1 MPSPETTMEPTRTVE
16 KTSNR
21 PKAPRRAA
29 PIREAAPASGLTAE
43 ELRAAFDGALSAIL
57 IADDEGRYVDAN
69 PAASALLG
77 IPREEILR
85 RRIADFCPPGF
96 DFAQTWAEFLRV
108 GHNRGEL
115 QLYLPAGGIRT
126 VEFAATANVAPVRHL
141 SILRDITARKEAEAE
156 LVRRKEELQDFVDNA
171 PVGLHWVGPDGT
183 ILWVNQEELDMLG
196 YGREEYVGRHIAE
209 FHADRDVIED
219 ILSRLSAGETLR
231 QYDARLRCK
240 DGSIRQV
247 QISSN
252 VKWENGRFVHTRC
265 FTRDVTERRK
275 SQEAVLEAQRQ
286 LSMALTA
293 ARMGTWSWNVQT
305 GSLDW
310 SDNLEEIH
318 GMAPGTFQGTYESFL
333 ACVHPEDREMV
344 DSGVRKAVAERA
356 TYDVEFRVPHPDGST
371 HWVAGHGQVFVDAEG
386 NPTRMIGIGRDVTEQ
401 RRAAET
407 LAKALEDAHEALKVR
422 DAFLSVAGHE
432 FRTPLGALSLTVH
445 NLARR
450 LAEADEPTSRAVQ
463 SLRRQ
468 VDRLA
473 KLTEDLLQV
482 GKIRAGKLV
491 PEREATD
498 LTRLA
503 QEIVDRFR
511 DSATPGGS
519 SLELTSPGP
528 VVGDWDPSQ
537 LDQVITN
544 LLANA
549 VKFGNG
555 APVEIRVERRW
566 GTAILSVRDQ
576 GIGIS
581 ADDQARVFE
590 RFERAVAAKSYRGIG
605 LGLWIASQI
614 VQAHGGHIYVDSE
627 PGKGSTFR
635 VELPL
640 EHKE

>member
-1 MPSPETTMEPTRTVE
+1 MVPTRTVS
-16 KTSNR
+16 KTSTR
-21 PKAPRRAA
+21 PK
-29 PIREAAPASGLTAE
+29 S
-43 ELRAAFDGALSAIL
+43 
-57 IADDEGRYVDAN
+57 
-69 PAASALLG
+69 
-77 IPREEILR
+77 
-85 RRIADFCPPGF
+85 
-96 DFAQTWAEFLRV
+96 
-108 GHNRGEL
+108 
-115 QLYLPAGGIRT
+115 
-126 VEFAATANVAPVRHL
+126 VRKAVT
-141 SILRDITARKEAEAE
+141 SRKETETE
-156 LVRRKEELQDFVDNA
+156 LIRQREELQDFVDNA

-183 ILWVNQEELDMLG
+183 ILWANQAELDMLG

-219 ILSRLSAGETLR
+219 ILGRLSTGETLR
-231 QYDARLRCK
+231 PYEARLRCK
-240 DGSIRQV
+240 DGSIKVV

-252 VKWENGRFVHTRC
+252 VKWEKGRFVHTRC

-275 SQEAVLEAQRQ
+275 SQEAILEAQRQ

-293 ARMGTWSWNVQT
+293 ARMGTWSWNLQT

-310 SDNLEEIH
+310 SDTLEEIH
-318 GMAPGTFQGTYESFL
+318 GMVPGTFQGTYESFL
-333 ACVHPEDREMV
+333 NCVHPEDREMV
-344 DSGVRKAVAERA
+344 DWGGGKAVAERS
-356 TYDVEFRVPHPDGST
+356 TYDVEFRVPFPDGSL

-401 RRAAET
+401 RSAAEN
-407 LAKALEDAHEALKVR
+407 LARAYEEAQEALKIR

-432 FRTPLGALSLTVH
+432 LRTPLGAVSLTVH

-450 LAEADEPTSRAVQ
+450 LADADEPTSRAVQ

-468 VDRLA
+468 VDRLTN
-473 KLTEDLLQV
+473 LTEDLLLV
-482 GKIRAGKLV
+482 GKIRAGKFV
-491 PEREATD
+491 PETEATD

-511 DSATPGGS
+511 DSARPGGS
-519 SLELTSPGP
+519 TLELTSPGP

-549 VKFGNG
+549 LKFGNG

-566 GTAILSVRDQ
+566 GTAVLSVRDQ
-576 GIGIS
+576 GIGIP
-581 ADDQARVFE
+581 ADDQARIFE

-614 VQAHGGHIYVDSE
+614 VQAHGGRIYVDSE

-640 EHKE
+640 ERKE

>member
-1 MPSPETTMEPTRTVE
+1 MEPTRTVE
-16 KTSNR
+16 GTSNR
-21 PKAPRRAA
+21 PTAVRKTA
-29 PIREAAPASGLTAE
+29 PIPFPPSGLSAE

-69 PAASALLG
+69 PAACVLLG
-77 IPREEILR
+77 IPHEEILR
-85 RRIADFCPPGF
+85 RCVGDLCPPNF
-96 DFAQTWAEFLRV
+96 DFASVWAEFLRT
-108 GHNRGEL
+108 GHQKGEL
-115 QLYLPAGGIRT
+115 EIYLPAGGIRT
-126 VEFAATANVAPVRHL
+126 VEYAATAHVSPGRHL
-141 SILRDITARKEAEAE
+141 SIMQDITARKEAEAE
-156 LVRRKEELQDFVDNA
+156 LIHRKEELQDFVDNA

-183 ILWVNQEELDMLG
+183 ILWVNQAELDMLG

-219 ILSRLSAGETLR
+219 ILIRMSTGETLR
-231 QYDARLRCK
+231 QYEARLRCK
-240 DGSIRQV
+240 DGSIRVV

-252 VKWENGRFVHTRC
+252 VKWDKGRFVHTRC

-275 SQEAVLEAQRQ
+275 SQDAVLEAQRQ

-293 ARMGTWSWNVQT
+293 ARMGTWSWNVRT

-318 GMAPGTFQGTYESFL
+318 GMAPGTFQGTHESFL
-333 ACVHPEDREMV
+333 SCIHPEDREMV
-344 DSGVRKAVAERA
+344 DAGVRKAVAERSA
-356 TYDVEFRVPHPDGST
+356 YDVEFRVPHSDGSI

-386 NPTRMIGIGRDVTEQ
+386 KPTRMIGIGRDVTDQ
-401 RRAAET
+401 RRAAEN
-407 LAKALEDAHEALKVR
+407 LAKAYDEAQEALKIR

-432 FRTPLGALSLTVH
+432 LRTPLGAVSLTVH

-450 LAEADEPTSRAVQ
+450 LEAADEPTSRAFQ

-468 VDRLA
+468 VDRLT
-473 KLTEDLLQV
+473 KLTEDLLEV

-503 QEIVDRFR
+503 QEIADRFR
-511 DSATPGGS
+511 NSAAPGGS
-519 SLELTSPGP
+519 SLELTSSGS
-528 VVGDWDPSQ
+528 VVGNWDPSQ

-549 VKFGNG
+549 IKFGNG
-555 APVEIRVERRW
+555 APVAIAVERRW
-566 GTAILSVRDQ
+566 GTAVLSVRDQ

-614 VQAHGGHIYVDSE
+614 VEAHGGRISVDSE
-627 PGKGSTFR
+627 PGRGSTFR

>member
-1 MPSPETTMEPTRTVE
+1 MEPTRTVE
-16 KTSNR
+16 RTSSR
-21 PKAPRRAA
+21 PRSVPKAA
-29 PIREAAPASGLTAE
+29 PIPETAPSSGLTAE
-43 ELRAAFDGALSAIL
+43 ELRAAFDGAPSAIL

-69 PAASALLG
+69 PAASELLG

-85 RRIADFCPPGF
+85 RSIADVSPPDF
-96 DFAQTWAEFLRV
+96 DFRGAWKEFLRT
-108 GHNRGEL
+108 GHGRGEFEL
-115 QLYLPAGGIRT
+115 HLPGGGIRT
-126 VEFAATANVAPVRHL
+126 VEYAARANISPGRHL
-141 SILRDITARKEAEAE
+141 SIMRDITAREETEAE
-156 LVRRKEELQDFVDNA
+156 LIRRREELQDFVDNA
-171 PVGLHWVGPDGT
+171 PVGLHWVAADGT
-183 ILWVNQEELDMLG
+183 ILWANQAELDMLG

-209 FHADRDVIED
+209 FHADRDATEA
-219 ILSRLSAGETLR
+219 LLGRLSAGEPLQ
-231 QYDARLRCK
+231 QYEARLRCK
-240 DGSIRQV
+240 DGSIKQV

-252 VKWENGRFVHTRC
+252 VKWEKGRVVHTRC

-286 LSMALTA
+286 LSTALTA
-293 ARMGTWSWNVQT
+293 ARIGTWSWNVQT

-344 DSGVRKAVAERA
+344 DSGVRKAVAERS
-356 TYDVEFRVPHPDGST
+356 TYDVEFRVAHPDGT
-371 HWVAGHGQVFVDAEG
+371 ARWVAGHGRVFVDAEG

-401 RRAAET
+401 RRAAEN
-407 LAKALEDAHEALKVR
+407 LAKAYEEAQEALKVR

-432 FRTPLGALSLTVH
+432 FRTPLGAVSLTVH

-468 VDRLA
+468 IDRLT

-491 PEREATD
+491 PEREPTD
-498 LTRLA
+498 LARLA

-511 DSATPGGS
+511 DSSTPGGS
-519 SLELTSPGP
+519 SPELTSSGP

-555 APVEIRVERRW
+555 APVEVRIERRW

-581 ADDQARVFE
+581 ADDQARIFE
-590 RFERAVAAKSYRGIG
+590 RFERAAAAKSYRGIG

-614 VQAHGGHIYVDSE
+614 VKAHGGHIYVDSE

-640 EHKE
+640 EDRD